1 MSEDYRVDIPIF
13 QGPLDLLLSLIE
25 REELDITQVS
35 LAQVTDQY
43 LAYLDQLEQAQMALM
58 ADFIVI
64 AAKLVLIKSRALLPQ
79 PVATATE
86 GEQDLGQELVEQL
99 RRYKQFK
106 IAAGKLGER
115 YQQGLRTFLRLA
127 PPPRIEPQPD
137 LSDVTLADL
146 MVAVREALNVI
157 PPADPV
163 GTVITRRKITTDE
176 QMVLIRQRCQQQ
188 RHVIF
193 QELLLEASGR
203 VEIAVTLLALLE
215 LLKRREVT
223 VHQERLFGN
232 ILIEAGERLGDSAA
246 THTQDDT
253 PTSE

>member
-1 MSEDYRVDIPIF
+1 MNDDYRVDIPVF

-43 LAYLDQLEQAQMALM
+43 LAYLERLEQTQMALI
-58 ADFIVI
+58 ADFLVI
-64 AAKLVLIKSRALLPQ
+64 AAKLILIKSRALLPQ
-79 PVATATE
+79 PVVTAVE
-86 GEQDLGQELVEQL
+86 GEPDLGQELVDQL

-106 IAAGKLGER
+106 AAAGKLGDR

-127 PPPRIEPQPD
+127 PPPRIEPQAD

-146 MVAVREALNVI
+146 LAAVREAMNVT

-163 GTVITRRKITTDE
+163 GQVIAWRKITINGQIE
-176 QMVLIRQRCQQQ
+176 LIRRICLQER
-188 RHVIF
+188 RVIF
-193 QELLLEASGR
+193 QEILREASGR
-203 VEIAVTLLALLE
+203 VEIAVTLLAVLE

-223 VHQERLFGN
+223 VSQERLFGA
-232 ILIEAGERLGDSAA
+232 ILIEAGEQIRESAA
-246 THTQDDT
+246 VGPQEDV
-253 PTSE
+253 